1 MGFGP
6 SLAPTVSTAVGCTLR
21 LVRTNFNAERT
32 DLKVHR
38 TSLKAWL
45 KCCGVDRERER
56 ERVLGLPVYLLN
68 SLTQCLY
75 SPYSFKQTYGYRTFR
90 RSQRIPLFTVR
101 PKGQGYSN
109 RR

>member
-21 LVRTNFNAERT
+21 LVRTNFNAGRT

-56 ERVLGLPVYLLN
+56 EREREVRGIRTVGKNVNCIYGFLVSSNLRVSRMNFFPAGLRVKP
-68 SLTQCLY
+68 
-75 SPYSFKQTYGYRTFR
+75 
-90 RSQRIPLFTVR
+90 
-101 PKGQGYSN
+101 
-109 RR
+109 